1 MPSYT
6 APVKDT
12 LFILNEV
19 LDLGKYSNMPGFQN
33 ASPDLVEA
41 VAEVAQDVPR
51 AEALRIVLP
60 GGAAIDLTERSQV
73 GLAVQLLQALGSGR
87 PC

>member
-19 LDLGKYSNMPGFQN
+19 LDLGKYSNMPGF
-33 ASPDLVEA
+33 
-41 VAEVAQDVPR
+41 
-51 AEALRIVLP
+51 
-60 GGAAIDLTERSQV
+60 
-73 GLAVQLLQALGSGR
+73 
-87 PC
+87 